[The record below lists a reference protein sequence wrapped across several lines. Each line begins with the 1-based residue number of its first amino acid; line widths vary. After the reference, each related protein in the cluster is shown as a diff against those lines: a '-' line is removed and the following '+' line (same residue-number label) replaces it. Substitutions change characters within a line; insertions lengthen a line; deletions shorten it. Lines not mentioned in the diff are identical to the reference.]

1 MKRALSILVAALLG
15 TAGLLVAPA
24 TAGADTPA
32 ARQVQLRVL
41 SYNIFHGAGADGVFD
56 LSRTAAAIRETG
68 ADIVGLEE
76 VDQHWGDR
84 SQWTDEAAELGAM
97 LGMHSFFAH
106 IYDLP
111 PVTPGQPNRRYGLAI
126 LSRYPIVHAENH
138 WITRLST
145 QDPNP
150 TPASAPG
157 FPEAVVNVR
166 GALVHVYATH
176 LDFRSDPSVR
186 HMQVRDTLA
195 ILAQDRPHAQ
205 QVLMGDFNAG
215 PDAPELAPL
224 WERVTDAW
232 TVAGEGPG
240 LTYPAEQPAERIDY
254 VTVSPGIG
262 VTSVSVPAT
271 LASDHRPVLASLTV
285 TRGW

>member
-1 MKRALSILVAALLG
+1 MRRAFPAFAAALLG
-15 TAGLLVAPA
+15 AVGLLAAPA
-24 TAGADTPA
+24 AAGAATPE
-32 ARQVQLRVL
+32 ARQVPLRVL

-84 SQWTDEAAELGAM
+84 SEWTDETAALAAM
-97 LGMHSFFAH
+97 LGMRSFFAY

-126 LSRYPIVHAENH
+126 LSRHPIVHAENH
-138 WITRLST
+138 WVTRLST

-150 TPASAPG
+150 TPAPAPG

-176 LDFRSDPSVR
+176 LDYRPDPAVR
-186 HMQVRDTLA
+186 EMQVRDTLA
-195 ILAQDRPHAQ
+195 ILAQDGPDAQ

-215 PDAPELAPL
+215 PTASELAPL
-224 WERVTDAW
+224 WERLTDAW
-232 TVAGEGPG
+232 KVAGDGPG

-254 VTVSPGIG
+254 VTVSAGIG
-262 VTSVSVPAT
+262 VTAASVPAT

-285 TRGW
+285 TRGQ

>member
-1 MKRALSILVAALLG
+1 MRRALSILVAALLG
-15 TAGLLVAPA
+15 GAGLLVAPTA
-24 TAGADTPA
+24 AGATTPA
-32 ARQVQLRVL
+32 ARQVRVRVL

-76 VDQHWGDR
+76 VDQHWDDR

-97 LGMHSFFAH
+97 LGMRSFFAY

-150 TPASAPG
+150 TPAPAPG

-186 HMQVRDTLA
+186 QMQVRDTLA

-240 LTYPAEQPAERIDY
+240 LTYPAEQPTKRIDY

-262 VTSVSVPAT
+262 VTSVSVPTT

-285 TRGW
+285 TRGR